1 MSAARRFGA
10 ICLVAIAVLIMGAAI
25 ARPQGVDDGLVPV
38 GLQVGFT
45 RSSFLGVNEADARA
59 AFKVFSAKVGE
70 RRGYEITPTIR
81 VFNDLTELMKEI
93 ELGTQDLLILESWD
107 YLTLSPIGKMP
118 VEFVTV
124 EQGVMM
130 EDYLVLVRAD
140 TDYSNLGDLEGRHV
154 IVLDS
159 TNSNIGKHWLRTE
172 LMALGVLDPRA
183 FFNRFEIR
191 EKPSQV
197 VLPVFFGNADACV
210 VDRSGFEIMAEL
222 NPQVGKMLRVMTR
235 SDAYLD
241 TVACVRLNGWED
253 PKHRTDLIAAL
264 QELTQDPAGQQIMSL
279 FRFNELIKFENEF
292 LDTVRVLHRRH
303 DTFAEELDSTADGTE
318 GQ

>member
-1 MSAARRFGA
+1 M
-10 ICLVAIAVLIMGAAI
+10 MGATA
-25 ARPQGVDDGLVPV
+25 ARPQAGDDGLVPV
-38 GLQVGFT
+38 DLRIGFT

-70 RRGYEITPTIR
+70 KRGYKIAPTIR
-81 VFNDLTELMKEI
+81 VFNDLTELMEDI
-93 ELGTQDLLILESWD
+93 ELDAQDLLILESWD
-107 YLTLSPIGKMP
+107 YLTLSPTGKMP

-130 EDYLVLVRAD
+130 EDFLVLTRAD
-140 TDYSNLGDLEGRHV
+140 SDYSSLADLEGRHV

-159 TNSNIGKHWLRTE
+159 TNSNTGKHWLRTE
-172 LMALGVLDPRA
+172 LMALGVLDPRT
-183 FFNRFEIR
+183 FFSRFEIE
-191 EKPSQV
+191 EKPSHV
-197 VLPVFFGNADACV
+197 VLPVFFGSADACV

-222 NPQVGKMLRVMTR
+222 NPQVGTMLRVMTR

-264 QELTQDPAGQQIMSL
+264 QELTEDPAGQQIMSL
-279 FRFNELIKFENEF
+279 FKFNELIKFESGF

-303 DTFAEELDSTADGTE
+303 DALAEELDSTAGDTE
-318 GQ
+318 EQ

>member
-1 MSAARRFGA
+1 MSAALRFGS
-10 ICLVAIAVLIMGAAI
+10 ICLVAIAVLMIGAAI
-25 ARPQGVDDGLVPV
+25 ARPQGGDDGLVPV
-38 GLQVGFT
+38 DLQVGFT

-140 TDYSNLGDLEGRHV
+140 TDYSNLADLEGRYV

-183 FFNRFEIR
+183 FFNRFEIK

-222 NPQVGKMLRVMTR
+222 NPQVGTMLRVMAR
-235 SDAYLD
+235 SDPYLD
-241 TVACVRLNGWED
+241 SVACVRRDGWDE

-264 QELTQDPAGQQIMSL
+264 QELTQDPAGQQIMNL
-279 FRFNELIKFENEF
+279 FKFNDLVPFESRH
-292 LDTVRVLHRRH
+292 LDTVRALHQRH
-303 DTFAEELDSTADGTE
+303 DALIKDMVSTAGDLE
-318 GQ
+318 RQ